1 MVFTQRFVPPVHDL
15 TKLEI
20 SDGYPRPQILD
31 FASQRSMV
39 GLLEQMSCLNIH
51 ASDIFSA
58 VMEEASASFKRV
70 SALSDRVHAL
80 SEQLSAVDTFFRDT
94 DVQRLFDATTKSSWH
109 PNAREED
116 QLFRSGTM
124 PANVQSMYDTAED
137 PPNLVL
143 MDPYMENGETA
154 LKKYT
159 DPDFFI
165 MEWIREMERQ
175 REEAKKIRNDRKK
188 KKKSRP
194 DNRQA
199 KKTKVAKVRRYKYDP
214 LTGEKVLVTDGTEDA
229 AGGAD
234 ETVVTSSGNYA
245 QGTEQPAIPP
255 TSASPS
261 HSSSKHHKH
270 KKDSKTDS
278 KKKSSSKSS
287 SHSHHSTSPAPAA
300 AAAAAEPPISSGP
313 APPPP
318 PPLPGM
324 GGAGGPAPPPPPPLP
339 GMGGP
344 AAPAPPPPPPMPG
357 TAGAPAPPPPPPP
370 PGPGGPAGGAPAAP
384 KGPMSMGGMAAA
396 LAAGANKLNKVE
408 QAPKKVEAQTDLM
421 CMIRQGI
428 QLKKASDRVLNDAPK
443 SNAPLSIAQI
453 LDRRIAIADSD
464 DEDEEDDVWSD

>member
-31 FASQRSMV
+31 FAAQRSMV

-58 VMEEASASFKRV
+58 VMVEARNSFERV
-70 SALSDRVHAL
+70 RTLSDRVHAL
-80 SEQLSAVDTFFRDT
+80 SEQLSTVDSFFRDT
-94 DVQRLFDATTKSSWH
+94 DVQQLFDATTKSSWH
-109 PNAREED
+109 PNTREED
-116 QLFRSGTM
+116 QLFRASTM
-124 PANVQSMYDTAED
+124 PANVLNMYDNAED
-137 PPNLVL
+137 PPNLEL

-188 KKKSRP
+188 KR
-194 DNRQA
+194 
-199 KKTKVAKVRRYKYDP
+199 KTRADSNQSATKRRVAKVKRYRYDP

-229 AGGAD
+229 EGAA
-234 ETVVTSSGNYA
+234 ETVTVSGNYA
-245 QGTEQPAIPP
+245 QGTEQAAAPS
-255 TSASPS
+255 TSSTSSS

-270 KKDSKTDS
+270 SSKRDKSDS
-278 KKKSSSKSS
+278 KKKSSSRSS
-287 SHSHHSTSPAPAA
+287 AA
-300 AAAAAEPPISSGP
+300 AAAADDDDVP
-313 APPPP
+313 AVPN
-318 PPLPGM
+318 
-324 GGAGGPAPPPPPPLP
+324 
-339 GMGGP
+339 
-344 AAPAPPPPPPMPG
+344 APAPPPPPPMPG
-357 TAGAPAPPPPPPP
+357 MGDGPAPPPPPPMPGMPGAPAPPPPPPMPGMPGAPAPPPPPPP
-370 PGPGGPAGGAPAAP
+370 PGPGAAGGGGGGAPAAP

-396 LAAGANKLNKVE
+396 LAAGATKLNKVE

-428 QLKKASDRVLNDAPK
+428 QLKKASDRVLNAAPK

>member
-1 MVFTQRFVPPVHDL
+1 MVFTQRFVPPVHEL

-31 FASQRSMV
+31 FAAQRSMV

-58 VMEEASASFKRV
+58 VMEEARSSFERV
-70 SALSDRVHAL
+70 RTLSDRVRAL
-80 SEQLSAVDTFFRDT
+80 SDQLATVDTFFRET
-94 DVQRLFDATTKSSWH
+94 DVQQLFDATTKTSWH
-109 PNAREED
+109 PNTREED
-116 QLFRSGTM
+116 QLFRSTTM
-124 PANVQSMYDTAED
+124 PANVLTMYDSAED
-137 PPNLVL
+137 PPNLEL
-143 MDPYMENGETA
+143 MDPFMDNGETA

-188 KKKSRP
+188 KRKSRA
-194 DNRQA
+194 DNHSA
-199 KKTKVAKVRRYKYDP
+199 TKRRVAKVKRYRYDP
-214 LTGEKVLVTDGTEDA
+214 LTGEKVLVTDGSEDVA
-229 AGGAD
+229 VD
-234 ETVVTSSGNYA
+234 ETITVSGNYA
-245 QGTEQPAIPP
+245 QGTEQPVAAAAAP
-255 TSASPS
+255 TPAASGS
-261 HSSSKHHKH
+261 GASKHHKH
-270 KKDSKTDS
+270 GTSKKDKGGDS
-278 KKKSSSKSS
+278 RKKSSSK
-287 SHSHHSTSPAPAA
+287 TAGAGPVSPTTDVIPVAPDA
-300 AAAAAEPPISSGP
+300 P

-318 PPLPGM
+318 PPMPGM
-324 GGAGGPAPPPPPPLP
+324 GGA
-339 GMGGP
+339 

-357 TAGAPAPPPPPPP
+357 MGGAPAAPGAPAPPPPPPM
-370 PGPGGPAGGAPAAP
+370 PGMGGAPAAPAAPAAP

-396 LAAGANKLNKVE
+396 LAAGATKLNKVE

-428 QLKKASDRVLNDAPK
+428 QLKKASDRVLSAAPK

>member
-1 MVFTQRFVPPVHDL
+1 MMVFTQRFVPPVHDL

-31 FASQRSMV
+31 FAAQRSMV
-39 GLLEQMSCLNIH
+39 GLLEQMSWLNIH

-58 VMEEASASFKRV
+58 VMEEARTSFERV
-70 SALSDRVHAL
+70 RAISGRVHAL
-80 SEQLSAVDTFFRDT
+80 SEQLGSVDSFFRDT
-94 DVQRLFDATTKSSWH
+94 DVQQLFDATTKSSWH

-116 QLFRSGTM
+116 QLFRSATM
-124 PANVQSMYDTAED
+124 PENVRSMYDAAED
-137 PPNLVL
+137 PPNLEL

-175 REEAKKIRNDRKK
+175 REEAKKIRSDRKK
-188 KKKSRP
+188 KRKTRP
-194 DNRQA
+194 GNSQSA
-199 KKTKVAKVRRYKYDP
+199 TKRRVAKVKRYRYDP
-214 LTGEKVLVTDGTEDA
+214 LTGEKVLITDGTEDA
-229 AGGAD
+229 AGAD
-234 ETVVTSSGNYA
+234 ETVTVSGNYA
-245 QGTEQPAIPP
+245 QGTEQEIAPVST
-255 TSASPS
+255 TSSSS
-261 HSSSKHHKH
+261 HTSSKHHKH
-270 KKDSKTDS
+270 SSSKKDKSSSSDS
-278 KKKSSSKSS
+278 KKKSSSSSKSS
-287 SHSHHSTSPAPAA
+287 RSAA
-300 AAAAAEPPISSGP
+300 AAADSVPMAPSAPAPPPPPPMPGMSGAP

-324 GGAGGPAPPPPPPLP
+324 GG
-339 GMGGP
+339 
-344 AAPAPPPPPPMPG
+344 APAPPPPPPMPG
-357 TAGAPAPPPPPPP
+357 TAGAPAPPPPPPM
-370 PGPGGPAGGAPAAP
+370 PGAGGAPAAP

-396 LAAGANKLNKVE
+396 LAAGATKLNKVE

-428 QLKKASDRVLNDAPK
+428 QLKKASDRVLNAAPK

-464 DEDEEDDVWSD
+464 DEEEDDDEWSD